1 MKPVKVKQWLA
12 AVTFALGSLTYA
24 LTAEAREL
32 GGVNLNK
39 YCQNR
44 FNNPRAR
51 AVLVQNN
58 AWGWRCQLGQDKVSI
73 SMDNAC
79 KIQYNNQRA
88 YSRATNPSDP
98 YSWKCFEAN

>member
-12 AVTFALGSLTYA
+12 AVTFALGSLTYP

-32 GGVNLNK
+32 GGINLNQ
-39 YCQNR
+39 YCQNLYGR
-44 FNNPRAR
+44 GAR
-51 AVLVQNN
+51 AVNPQNN
-58 AWGWRCQLGQDKVSI
+58 AWGWRCRVGQDDVSI

-79 KIQYNNQRA
+79 RIQYNNQRA